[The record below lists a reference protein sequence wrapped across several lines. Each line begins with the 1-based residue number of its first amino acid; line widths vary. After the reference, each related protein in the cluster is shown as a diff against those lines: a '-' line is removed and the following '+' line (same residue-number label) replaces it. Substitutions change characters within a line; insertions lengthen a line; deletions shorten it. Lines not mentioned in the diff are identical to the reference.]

1 MTIPEDPQLLHR
13 RHFWK
18 LEHPEM
24 GVCTCDTPA
33 FKLSKTPA
41 RLTMPRPC
49 LGQHNHYVYTQILG
63 MSDEEFAALLEE
75 GAFY

>member
-1 MTIPEDPQLLHR
+1 
-13 RHFWK
+13 
-18 LEHPEM
+18 M
-24 GVCTCDTPA
+24 GPCTYDGPT

-41 RLTMPRPC
+41 HLDMPGPC

-63 MSDEEFAALLEE
+63 MSDEEFVQLLEE